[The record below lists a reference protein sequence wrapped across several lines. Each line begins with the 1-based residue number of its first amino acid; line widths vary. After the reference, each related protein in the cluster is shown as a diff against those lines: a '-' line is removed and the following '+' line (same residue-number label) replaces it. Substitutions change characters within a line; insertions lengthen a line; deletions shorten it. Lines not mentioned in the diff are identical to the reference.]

1 MLKLKHFNRLHG
13 KESTVQVKR
22 SIDDGILFHPDPER
36 MLKGIV
42 MEEKTFKS
50 TRGERQNL
58 KRLKGLSRTLSLTGT
73 M

>member
-1 MLKLKHFNRLHG
+1 MCKHRFDLLKLKHFNRLHG

-42 MEEKTFKS
+42 ME
-50 TRGERQNL
+50 
-58 KRLKGLSRTLSLTGT
+58 
-73 M
+73 